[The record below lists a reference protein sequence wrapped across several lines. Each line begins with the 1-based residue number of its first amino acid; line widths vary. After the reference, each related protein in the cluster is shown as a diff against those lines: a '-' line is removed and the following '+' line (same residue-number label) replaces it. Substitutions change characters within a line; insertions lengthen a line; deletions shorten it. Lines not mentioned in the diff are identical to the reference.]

1 MTITQTMDAMGALN
15 IVWFKWDLQISKL
28 LPLLGARF

>member
-15 IVWFKWDLQISKL
+15 NVWFKWDLLISKL